1 MSITEG
7 LIAYVMYWKDC
18 ACIER
23 KRGRAIL
30 KEAQAWRTV
39 ARLNARRARKD
50 LEERARLKAKLRAA
64 RREIEI
70 LKSSGE
76 TVNTVKDVTIKIT
89 SFEKGTFV
97 EDEDFK
103 ELLIGDTPN
112 IKTQQVIE
120 DIEAGRNLVGPFDS
134 EKQFFKELEEKTND

>member
-7 LIAYVMYWKDC
+7 LIADAMYWKDC

-76 TVNTVKDVTIKIT
+76 TVNTVKDVT
-89 SFEKGTFV
+89 V
-97 EDEDFK
+97 ETIS
-103 ELLIGDTPN
+103 LN

-120 DIEAGRNLVGPFDS
+120 DIEAGRNIVGPFGS
-134 EKQFFKELEEKTND
+134 EEQFFKELKGG

>member
-1 MSITEG
+1 MMSITEG
-7 LIAYVMYWKDC
+7 LIAGAMYWKDC

-30 KEAQAWRTV
+30 REAKRYRT
-39 ARLNARRARKD
+39 
-50 LEERARLKAKLRAA
+50 ELRAA

-76 TVNTVKDVTIKIT
+76 TVNTVKDVT
-89 SFEKGTFV
+89 V
-97 EDEDFK
+97 ETIS
-103 ELLIGDTPN
+103 LN

-120 DIEAGRNLVGPFDS
+120 DIEAGRNIVGPFGS
-134 EKQFFKELEEKTND
+134 EEQFFKELKGG